1 MAVIKV
7 SATTL
12 AQDPRGPERMCTVIA
27 KGDADSIH
35 SIESDLDWVAD
46 MLGRLVIRDGYLMK
60 PSMYMPIPGTMLNFV
75 GMAEYLWDWPEYEG
89 KFKIECEGDIGTIPS
104 EKGKV
109 Y

>member
-12 AQDPRGPERMCTVIA
+12 ALDPRGPERMCTVIA

-35 SIESDLDWVAD
+35 SIESDPDWVAD
-46 MLGRLVIRDGYLMK
+46 MLSRLVVRNGYLMM
-60 PSMYMPIPGTMLNFV
+60 PSMYMPAPGTMLNFI
-75 GMAEYLWDWPEYEG
+75 GMVNYLWEDYKDNLEM
-89 KFKIECEGDIGTIPS
+89 ECEGDIGTIS
-104 EKGKV
+104 YEKGKV